1 LQDIANISEV
11 FRLNTDILE
20 MSLVTEKFQDI
31 SVIEWSEK
39 TDLYLDHVLD
49 LENFTL
55 SNS

>member
-1 LQDIANISEV
+1 MI
-11 FRLNTDILE
+11 FYDILE

-31 SVIEWSEK
+31 AVIEWSEK